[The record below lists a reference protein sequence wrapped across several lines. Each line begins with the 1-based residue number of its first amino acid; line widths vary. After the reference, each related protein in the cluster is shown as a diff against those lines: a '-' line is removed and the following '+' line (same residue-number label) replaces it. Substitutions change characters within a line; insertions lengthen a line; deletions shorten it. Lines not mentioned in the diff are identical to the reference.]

1 MRHKLKVI
9 CSIITLSS
17 CLLLSGCGS
26 NKGRPEVLKQ
36 VKEGTYTIESDADS
50 ISSTNW
56 KIESVQI
63 EEADESI
70 KALIEDMQNNI
81 TITIYI
87 GYKVEG
93 DSIKYAFIGSNEN
106 DEPTIMYAIQ
116 TTSNKIT
123 YVEGNYSDMNNILGI
138 EDNSPTD
145 AQN

>member
-1 MRHKLKVI
+1 MKYKLKVI

-36 VKEGTYTIESDADS
+36 VKEGTYTTESDADS

-63 EEADESI
+63 ENADESI
-70 KALIEDMQNNI
+70 KALIEDMQNV
-81 TITIYI
+81 TITVYI

-93 DSIKYAFIGSNEN
+93 DSIKYAFMGSNEN

-123 YVEGNYSDMNNILGI
+123 YVEGNYSDMNDILGI

-145 AQN
+145 AQD